1 MEQADF
7 QVLRDARIIKHPLAV
22 FLSGGDHGRRMLPDS
37 LHYLVDVHLVV
48 VVVVGEPEV
57 PDDLVLVAEVHPQ
70 RSILG
75 NAREQ
80 HQFLGI
86 SVPRIGLFEDR
97 LQGIVPY
104 RGEKQGLLRAL
115 PVGSTAG
122 RDIIVLESEGL
133 RPLGLLFVFQVSGAF
148 GDDDHIRRMEA
159 LRKIP
164 QPSEWQQFVLVGRA
178 VVIHQDYIEISPE
191 GPVLESVVQDY
202 QVGRRYLGVG
212 AVACTFLRLEFLRM
226 AEYVASLDPVPVH
239 CHSDGRELLLDLQGF
254 IPIFLDG
261 AIPLDYLEPL
271 GVALVPPGQYGDI
284 AVGPVVALQEGPE
297 DHFGVRG
304 LAGTAGGD
312 VAYADRRDFTG
323 SDLEYTVVVQ
333 GMPQFQSQVIWCKND
348 LVKHECKDTK
358 NYRPFNY
365 FTCHISRIRSL
376 LNRTLPERCSI

>member
-22 FLSGGDHGRRMLPDS
+22 FLGGGDHGCRMLPDS
-37 LHYLVDVHLVV
+37 LHYLVDVNLVV

-104 RGEKQGLLRAL
+104 RGEEQGLLRAL

-133 RPLGLLFVFQVSGAF
+133 RPLGLLLVFQVSGAF

-159 LRKIP
+159 LWKIP
-164 QPSEWQQFVLVGRA
+164 QPSEWQQFVLVSRA
-178 VVIHQDYIEISPE
+178 VVIYQDYIEISPE

-202 QVGRRYLGVG
+202 QLGRRYLGVG

-239 CHSDGRELLLDLQGF
+239 CHRDGRELLLDLQGF
-254 IPIFLDG
+254 IPIFPDG
-261 AIPLDYLEPL
+261 AFPLDYLEPL

-284 AVGPVVALQEGPE
+284 AVCPVVALQEGPE
-297 DHFGVRG
+297 DHFGVRC